1 MEGYEEQF
9 WGNENPESQ
18 VNATRM
24 THIEKGIKNAYNVS
38 LTAITSIEPS
48 ECNEGDKYFNTSDN
62 LIYTATDTDTWSET
76 GETPISDKTYIL
88 TSNGSTYSYNGTT
101 LVRFGGGT
109 GEIPIGGSSDYWGT
123 TDPNENWMIMN
134 GRAISRTEYSELF
147 AIIGTSCGEGDGST
161 TFNIPKVDGRTTIG
175 VDTTDT
181 DFNAVGK
188 TYGEKNHK
196 LTGAEMPTHYHDRI
210 RSLNGNQFLGRG
222 TGSKNNVVG
231 TTFNTGQYDYTD
243 AENNNYVTGTAGG
256 DGAHNNVQPSIVC
269 NKIIRVK

>member
-1 MEGYEEQF
+1 MAYEKQT
-9 WGNENPESQ
+9 WVNRQSQ
-18 VNATRM
+18 ANATRLS
-24 THIEKGIKNAYNVS
+24 HIEDGIYNAYMTS
-38 LTAITSIEPS
+38 LIAITNIEPS
-48 ECNEGDKYFNTSDN
+48 ECNEDDKYYNTSDN
-62 LIYTATDTDTWSET
+62 LIYTATGSNEWSET
-76 GETPISDKTYIL
+76 GETPISGKIYVL
-88 TSNGSTYSYNGTT
+88 LENNSTYMYNGI
-101 LVRFGGGT
+101 LLIPLCGGN
-109 GEIPIGGSSDYWGT
+109 GETPIGGSQDYWGT
-123 TDPNENWMIMN
+123 TDPNENWLIMN
-134 GRAISRTEYSELF
+134 GRALSRTDYAELF
-147 AIIGTSCGEGDGST
+147 AVIGTTYGEGDGST